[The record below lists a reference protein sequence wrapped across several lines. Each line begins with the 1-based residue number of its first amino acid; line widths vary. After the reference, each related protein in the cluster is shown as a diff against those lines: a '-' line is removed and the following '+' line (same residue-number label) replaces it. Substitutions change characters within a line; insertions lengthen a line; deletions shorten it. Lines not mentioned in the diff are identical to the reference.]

1 MQGLPRRT
9 DWQAPPS
16 TYEVS
21 DELVHVW
28 RTGTNWPD
36 GAIMVLHGWLS
47 SDERQKSDCF
57 HLAIDRTRY
66 IIGRG
71 LLRWLLGQWLR
82 VSPDRLVFRS
92 GAFCKPELAGGDD
105 RLRPQFN
112 ISHSG
117 EFVLIALAVGR
128 AVGID
133 VEQLQPEI
141 PAEAIAKRFFSTR
154 ECAGLAAADAPW
166 RCEDFHACWTR
177 KEAYIKARGEGLS
190 QPLDQFDVSVDA
202 DAPARLLATR
212 PDPNEAR
219 RWTLTDLDVGHAHRA
234 ALAVARA
241 GWRLRAWEWPPGR
254 TD

>member
-1 MQGLPRRT
+1 MPGLPGRT
-9 DWQAPPS
+9 GWQGPPAS
-16 TYEVS
+16 YEVS

-36 GAIMVLHGWLS
+36 GGIIALRGWLS
-47 SDERQKSDCF
+47 GDERQKSDRF
-57 HLAIDRTRY
+57 HFAIDRTRY

-71 LLRWLLGQWLR
+71 LLRRLLGQCLG
-82 VSPDRLVFRS
+82 VSPDRLMFRN
-92 GAFCKPELAGGDD
+92 GAFGKPELAGGDD
-105 RLRPQFN
+105 RLRPRFN

-117 EFVLIALAVGR
+117 EFVLIAVAVGR
-128 AVGID
+128 TVGID
-133 VEQLQPEI
+133 VEQVHPEV
-141 PAEAIAKRFFSTR
+141 PAEAIARRFFSTR
-154 ECAGLAAADAPW
+154 ECAALATSNAPW

-190 QPLDQFDVSVDA
+190 LPLDQFDVSVEA

-212 PDPNEAR
+212 PDPEEAR

-234 ALAVARA
+234 ALAVERA
-241 GWRLRAWEWPPGR
+241 GWRLRAWEWPAGC